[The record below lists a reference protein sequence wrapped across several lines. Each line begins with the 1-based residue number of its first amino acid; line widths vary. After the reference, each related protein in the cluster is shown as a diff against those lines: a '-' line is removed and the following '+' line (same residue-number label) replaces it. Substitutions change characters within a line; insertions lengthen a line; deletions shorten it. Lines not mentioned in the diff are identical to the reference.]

1 MKNIILFFLILQI
14 NAAFSAEID
23 AYRAYHFSTDGFD
36 INSKHFDYLTNVR
49 LKKGDELTSKIR
61 VEKLAKINLNRDD
74 LEYVIAIGFPILQ
87 NAINVKN
94 CEALMSFDDGVS
106 WQKPIFIDDKYH
118 SNFAVTKGVN
128 ANAIVFKQYA
138 LSNAAKTAILKF
150 IAGEDDIKLGDM
162 STGTGFHLT
171 KTNQFLMIESSNYL
185 TDFGIHRL

>member
-1 MKNIILFFLILQI
+1 MRNIILFFLIFQI

-36 INSKHFDYLTNVR
+36 INSKHFDYLTNVQ
-49 LKKGDELTSKIR
+49 LKKGDELTTKIR
-61 VEKLAKINLNRDD
+61 VDKLAKINLNRDD

-94 CEALMSFDDGVS
+94 CEALMSFDNGVS
-106 WQKPIFIDDKYH
+106 WQKPIHVEEYH
-118 SNFAVTKGVN
+118 SAFAATSGVN

-138 LSNAAKTAILKF
+138 LSNGVTTAILKF
-150 IAGEDDIKLGDM
+150 IALEDDIKAISGM
-162 STGTGFHLT
+162 STGTGFHLK
-171 KTNQFLMIESSNYL
+171 KTNQFLMIESNNYL